1 VANATFWLQHRRWC
15 ICDGITPPK
24 AYPRHHHHQPVWPN
38 PTFSL
43 DFSNSSAPLIYIIHS
58 PPVCLCLV
66 PSSQHKH
73 NKGFDLETKF
83 RGQSSSPPPKPSF
96 LSIETTTQTT
106 MSSGGSGLTNGS
118 SSRAYNLTFEI
129 EPPASVRPG
138 VAFTL
143 PVVVAVRP
151 VGAAS
156 NNPTQQLLAGASLL
170 DETGARS
177 PTRLTG
183 NLTDS
188 VRSQAGNTNSGY
200 ACFRSLRIPSPG
212 RYRLRIMMAVDSYN
226 GTVTSEFVDSRVI
239 HVHVEA
245 AVSQRPSM

>member
-1 VANATFWLQHRRWC
+1 
-15 ICDGITPPK
+15 
-24 AYPRHHHHQPVWPN
+24 
-38 PTFSL
+38 
-43 DFSNSSAPLIYIIHS
+43 
-58 PPVCLCLV
+58 
-66 PSSQHKH
+66 
-73 NKGFDLETKF
+73 
-83 RGQSSSPPPKPSF
+83 
-96 LSIETTTQTT
+96 
-106 MSSGGSGLTNGS
+106 MSSGSSGLTNGS

-151 VGAAS
+151 IGLAS
-156 NNPTQQLLAGASLL
+156 NNPTQQLVAGASLL

-188 VRSQAGNTNSGY
+188 VRSQAGNTSNGY
-200 ACFRSLRIPSPG
+200 ACFRPLRIPSPG
-212 RYRLRIMMAVDSYN
+212 RYRLRIMVAVDSYN

-239 HVHVEA
+239 QVHAEA
-245 AVSQRPSM
+245 AVSQHPTAVQISRLQRLVPENIGISAGDIAAWQQL